1 MENVKRKV
9 FPSLILILSV
19 PCFVPVVLAD
29 EIDATTVVDW
39 VIDGDTFDTTSGI
52 GLDWLI

>member
-9 FPSLILILSV
+9 FPFLILILSV